1 MSILSGNGGLS
12 AADIAAVMGNG
23 NGGNYGNWGA
33 DGAWWLVIIM
43 LFALTGGNWGNGGFG
58 GNGSGT
64 MFVQN
69 DVQRGFDQSAVMS
82 GINGLTTA
90 VSNGFANA
98 EISRCNTQA
107 NLTNLINNIAMQQ
120 QNCCCENRAAVA
132 DLKYTV
138 ATENCAD
145 RAALSDGIR
154 DVIASQAANTQNLIN
169 STNQG
174 LQNIMDKICQLEL
187 DAKNDKIADLQRQV
201 SDAQRRQE
209 LAAVEASIIQNNGVQ
224 TTVLENYLNPPA
236 IPAYVV
242 PNPNCCNTQY
252 YNGCGRRTTA

>member
-23 NGGNYGNWGA
+23 NNGYGNWGA

-58 GNGSGT
+58 GNGAPGT
-64 MFVQN
+64 MMVQN

-107 NLTNLINNIAMQQ
+107 NLTNLLNNIAMQQ
-120 QNCCCENRAAVA
+120 QNCCCENRSAVA

-154 DVIASQAANTQNLIN
+154 DIISSQAANTQNLIN

-174 LQNIMDKICQLEL
+174 FQSIMDKICQLEL

-209 LAAVEASIIQNNGVQ
+209 LAALEASIIQNNGVQ
-224 TTVLENYLNPPA
+224 TNVLENYLNPPA

-242 PNPNCCNTQY
+242 PNPNCCNQTY
-252 YNGCGRRTTA
+252 YNGCGRRTA